1 MAKQICQLTE
11 QHLYPG
17 GYGVP
22 SVPWDRVGSEGVSRG
37 SSGGRGSLADLEK
50 LVFHL

>member
-1 MAKQICQLTE
+1 MAKRIGQLTE

-22 SVPWDRVGSEGVSRG
+22 SVPWDRVGFEGVSREN
-37 SSGGRGSLADLEK
+37 SGGCGSLADLEK
-50 LVFHL
+50 WVFHQ